1 MKTEAKLLVRFL
13 TELRCCSKLQPISS
27 AVHSCSAA
35 ALVTAGL
42 CVPEGHIPESR
53 SVLKL
58 KTPFPR
64 CSASSNGAARS
75 CSSVPQGWSPR
86 FAKHPSAQ
94 GMGGGGGVGMRWAL
108 GGPSTAGF
116 SREQLGLWPA
126 GAKLPTGNGELAFPA
141 WIFIKFGVYFP
152 HYK

>member
-1 MKTEAKLLVRFL
+1 M
-13 TELRCCSKLQPISS
+13 CCCKR
-27 AVHSCSAA
+27 
-35 ALVTAGL
+35 
-42 CVPEGHIPESR
+42 EGHVPESR

-64 CSASSNGAARS
+64 CSAFGNGAVHS
-75 CSSVPQGWSPR
+75 CGSVPQGWSLALLSIR
-86 FAKHPSAQ
+86 LHRDL
-94 GMGGGGGVGMRWAL
+94 GGGVGMCWAS
-108 GGPSTAGF
+108 GGPRTAGF

-126 GAKLPTGNGELAFPA
+126 GAKLPTGTGELAFPA